1 MVAPKK
7 ASPRKKPSPKRS
19 APTQRAL
26 PPALR
31 DRAEA
36 VSKAAQAR
44 HLRDARAALARAKTA
59 LETAEAGLYEVALA
73 LRDLSDAKLLAA
85 LGEKSVYT
93 AAATHLGLS
102 RNTVV
107 RLRRAADTVDA
118 ARFAEL
124 GHSKINA
131 MLELADAT
139 PADDTD
145 AILAERAIVLWE
157 GGPTIDVK
165 ASSVKDLATAAAQ
178 VRAHLAETTGGSRR
192 GNRVKPAEHALAK
205 TLSETLAATGIAI
218 AAKARATKPGSP
230 ARYDLVGL
238 DQEAVLA
245 LVNALTAKK
254 KPR

>member
-1 MVAPKK
+1 M
-7 ASPRKKPSPKRS
+7 
-19 APTQRAL
+19 
-26 PPALR
+26 
-31 DRAEA
+31 
-36 VSKAAQAR
+36 
-44 HLRDARAALARAKTA
+44 LARAKTA

-85 LGEKSVYT
+85 LGEKSIHT

-102 RNTVV
+102 RSTVD
-107 RLRRAADTVDA
+107 RLRRAAGAVDA
-118 ARFAEL
+118 TRFTAL
-124 GHSKINA
+124 GHTKINA

-139 PADDTD
+139 PADDTE

-165 ASSVKDLATAAAQ
+165 ASSVKDLTSAAAQ
-178 VRAHLAETTGGSRR
+178 VRAHLAERTGGSKR

-205 TLSETLAATGIAI
+205 TLTETLAVHGIAL
-218 AAKARATKPGSP
+218 AAKARATRPGSP

-245 LVNALTAKK
+245 LVNALTAKRK
-254 KPR
+254 TR